1 MPPKK
6 ASAALTLGLRSWVN
20 RSTGSL
26 DMVVPDKISVAAF
39 RGERFQVIQWLNGGH
54 VDALAANGDGLL
66 HAAAAGGRLLVAK
79 ELLNRGAT
87 VDLRGSSN
95 TTPLM
100 FAVNHPEPLPQP

>member
-1 MPPKK
+1 
-6 ASAALTLGLRSWVN
+6 
-20 RSTGSL
+20 
-26 DMVVPDKISVAAF
+26 MVVPDKISVAAF
-39 RGERFQVIQWLNGGH
+39 RGERFQVIQWLKGGH

-100 FAVNHPEPLPQP
+100 FAVNHAEPLPQP

>member
-1 MPPKK
+1 
-6 ASAALTLGLRSWVN
+6 
-20 RSTGSL
+20 
-26 DMVVPDKISVAAF
+26 MVVPDKISVAAF
-39 RGERFQVIQWLNGGH
+39 RGERFQVMQWLNGGH

-100 FAVNHPEPLPQP
+100 FAVNHAEPLPKHLAVSPPLAPTLALALTLILA